1 MAFTALRKER
11 ERMGRKPQISQC
23 MIVKNEEKNIQRALN
38 WGKSMMWEQIVVDTG
53 SNDHT
58 VELAKAM
65 GARVCY
71 FPWIDDFAAA
81 KNYAISQ
88 AKGDWI
94 VFLDADEYMLPGG
107 EQKLYQIIRQAGDTF
122 DALSTGWMQMGD
134 GGEVALAGTQIRIF
148 RNLPGM
154 GYRRRIHEQLGFL
167 DGRPMRICDA
177 GSELAICHTGYCG
190 EEFVVKKSSGRNR
203 RLIEMELT
211 DHPDDYEMMGYMG
224 DDYFSQGDHERAG
237 LWYERAIAGMP
248 EMIPENDQ
256 RSAATYTRLMLILKG
271 QDDGYGAQER
281 LLELYLSGVNKIPK
295 EADFDYISGCYFAE
309 RQDYKKGSQY
319 LLQALKK
326 VEQYGYTN
334 RSMILAANLEQA
346 YENLV
351 SCFYHSRCLE
361 QTVETAT
368 VLLKSYPY
376 NMKGLYLLLK
386 AFRRYEVDRQVNN
399 TAMLIDFL
407 GKLYDFTVLKDNVFV
422 LRVAREA
429 GYEELVSSM
438 EYLLGEVEWN

>member
-1 MAFTALRKER
+1 
-11 ERMGRKPQISQC
+11 
-23 MIVKNEEKNIQRALN
+23 
-38 WGKSMMWEQIVVDTG
+38 
-53 SNDHT
+53 
-58 VELAKAM
+58 
-65 GARVCY
+65 
-71 FPWIDDFAAA
+71 
-81 KNYAISQ
+81 
-88 AKGDWI
+88 
-94 VFLDADEYMLPGG
+94 
-107 EQKLYQIIRQAGDTF
+107 
-122 DALSTGWMQMGD
+122 
-134 GGEVALAGTQIRIF
+134 
-148 RNLPGM
+148 
-154 GYRRRIHEQLGFL
+154 
-167 DGRPMRICDA
+167 
-177 GSELAICHTGYCG
+177 
-190 EEFVVKKSSGRNR
+190 
-203 RLIEMELT
+203 
-211 DHPDDYEMMGYMG
+211 
-224 DDYFSQGDHERAG
+224 
-237 LWYERAIAGMP
+237 
-248 EMIPENDQ
+248 
-256 RSAATYTRLMLILKG
+256 LILKG

-386 AFRRYEVDRQVNN
+386 AFRRYEVDWQVND
-399 TAMLIDFL
+399 TVMLIDFL
-407 GKLYDFTVLKDNVFV
+407 GKLYDFTVLRDYVFV